1 MPIDP
6 ADLVVSIATQG
17 KLEFECGLARTL
29 QQVVDTA
36 KELLGADGVGLMLA
50 DTNGSCAGRARPT
63 SRHKTSRSTK
73 PALRSASARRRSPR
87 APRSRF
93 GMFTRTRT
101 ATVCEW
107 Y

>member
-50 DTNGSCAGRARPT
+50 DTNGQLRRA
-63 SRHKTSRSTK
+63 
-73 PALRSASARRRSPR
+73 SASNQ
-87 APRSRF
+87 
-93 GMFTRTRT
+93 
-101 ATVCEW
+101 
-107 Y
+107 